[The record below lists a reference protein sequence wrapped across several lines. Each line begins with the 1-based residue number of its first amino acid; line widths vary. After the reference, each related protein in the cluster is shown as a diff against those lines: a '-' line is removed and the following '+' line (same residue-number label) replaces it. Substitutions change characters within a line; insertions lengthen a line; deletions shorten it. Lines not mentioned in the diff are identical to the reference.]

1 MASARTDAAGA
12 RPLAGAERL
21 ATALAVAALIALPF
35 VIYWRSLSDFFMLDD
50 FIWLKAAAGH
60 GAIDLLRRE
69 TSFSTPL
76 DPFDYPTPYIRPLV
90 DAYFFVT
97 WRIFGLDPRAYH
109 ALNLALHACVG
120 LAVAVLGWQLLR
132 SKVAGLLG
140 AALFLA
146 LPTYDFAV
154 TWVSEATDLIFT
166 LFYLLSLSLFLAHL
180 RRAPPMPLALVLRP
194 PFPARPE
201 PAFPARPEALEG
213 RPGGAG
219 ATRASSFAASVRH
232 EAPGSARPEPVLSR
246 SSKEPPDVD
255 EGVVRSGEPC
265 TRWAARGGA
274 PYFAS
279 LAAFTLALLAKE
291 PAITLA
297 GVAALAAFAEAE
309 NLSRDAIR
317 RRAFDLGR
325 PSPSSPLPST
335 SVLYR
340 REYDTISG
348 SGVYRLDSRLF
359 GNYWDYLKWLA
370 FPFDPDSGHEV
381 ARTAAA
387 LAFLALGGLVIATR
401 QKTLAFLFLWTL
413 VALLPLSLFAHGI
426 DHRYAYL
433 VSIPFA
439 LFLVGLVQQA
449 LRGLTHAP
457 MRRNLA
463 LAALVLLALPFLAY
477 RSPRA
482 AGLGPRPGPS
492 LRRHL
497 HPGPSGLRCPP
508 PR

>member
-1 MASARTDAAGA
+1 MSARPRHSPCELNGATYSFVAPSSPLVLSLSKDEREPPPLALPQDRQLRLASELKPTSNLQPPAHPFIRPSVHSSATLRTNPRTGRPAVVTPPRPSRLTRTHAVASARTDAAGA

-180 RRAPPMPLALVLRP
+180 RRAPPAAARAGTEASDFVSLEP
-194 PFPARPE
+194 P
-201 PAFPARPEALEG
+201 FPARPEALEG

-232 EAPGSARPEPVLSR
+232 EAPGSTRPEPAFSARQEPAFPARPEPVLS
-246 SSKEPPDVD
+246 PV
-255 EGVVRSGEPC
+255 EGAPEGRGGGE
-265 TRWAARGGA
+265 RGAARLAGARGA

-297 GVAALAAFAEAE
+297 GVAALAAFAQAE
-309 NLSRDAIR
+309 
-317 RRAFDLGR
+317 
-325 PSPSSPLPST
+325 
-335 SVLYR
+335 
-340 REYDTISG
+340 
-348 SGVYRLDSRLF
+348 
-359 GNYWDYLKWLA
+359 
-370 FPFDPDSGHEV
+370 
-381 ARTAAA
+381 
-387 LAFLALGGLVIATR
+387 
-401 QKTLAFLFLWTL
+401 
-413 VALLPLSLFAHGI
+413 
-426 DHRYAYL
+426 
-433 VSIPFA
+433 
-439 LFLVGLVQQA
+439 
-449 LRGLTHAP
+449 
-457 MRRNLA
+457 
-463 LAALVLLALPFLAY
+463 
-477 RSPRA
+477 
-482 AGLGPRPGPS
+482 
-492 LRRHL
+492 
-497 HPGPSGLRCPP
+497 
-508 PR
+508 